1 MMKLATVIAM
11 AGLIGTPALAAD
23 MPVKAPP
30 PPATRLLPPC
40 GDPETEP
47 SLLQAATATWST
59 SSRVSW
65 PGHLCNDGAVP
76 IR

>member
-40 GDPETEP
+40 DDPETEP

-59 SSRVSW
+59 SSCVSW